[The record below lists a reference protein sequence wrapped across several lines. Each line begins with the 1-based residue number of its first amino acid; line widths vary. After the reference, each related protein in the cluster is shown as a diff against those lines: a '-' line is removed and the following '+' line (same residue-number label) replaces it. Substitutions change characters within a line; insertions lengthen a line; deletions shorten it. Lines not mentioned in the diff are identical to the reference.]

1 MFLYNKQVYCDNGQN
16 MKIAILGYG
25 VVGKGVAKLAI
36 ENKIDVSYILMRQ
49 DDDLILPN
57 MCKDLDTILN
67 DNNVECVVECIGGD
81 EPAFSYVKRCLN
93 AKKNVVSS
101 NKKMLVNHF
110 EELYNLSKKN
120 NVNLLFSAACGGG
133 IPWIKTLSNIKNIS
147 SINYFEGIMNG
158 TSNFILDNIFTQN
171 VSFEDSLKKAQ
182 MLGYAEADPSDDVDG
197 LDTANKTI
205 LSSIVAYGANFKIND
220 LFIKGIRYFNNDDL
234 KFCLSNHYRC
244 VLVGKGTKIKNKYH
258 LTVMPRFVNKKS
270 AFYSISKNHNC
281 FILNTNNLNDLCLIG
296 QGAGSLP
303 TANNIINDIFDLNKP
318 YTYSLNN
325 LNNKMDY
332 DSIKSKYYIRTNH
345 LIDNKYI
352 DIKIN
357 QNCFISKEI
366 SINEIKEFL
375 KDDDFIGEI
384 SND

>member
-1 MFLYNKQVYCDNGQN
+1 